1 MGKKSGVKKET
12 LILRRLVGESDGE
25 NEENNTA
32 LLDVAMARTLSRVVV
47 KRPLADERPDERN
60 VRQHHRRALAQKR
73 GHLDE
78 LTLSPSG

>member
-47 KRPLADERPDERN
+47 KRPLAADPLCSRKPGASISGSGQRFDLY
-60 VRQHHRRALAQKR
+60 VKR
-73 GHLDE
+73 
-78 LTLSPSG
+78 